1 MDLIFRLRPD
11 LELFALTLRFPP
23 TAGSPWAG
31 VVVVFSPRYECGE
44 ELLVMQNES
53 RIPSSMNSGAGD
65 QLKRAIQS
73 ENPVSSAHR
82 IGILMS
88 QTGRFLECISCRLS
102 FAFPPGAHFDT
113 VAKQFERHACG
124 AAVSPNEGS

>member
-1 MDLIFRLRPD
+1 
-11 LELFALTLRFPP
+11 
-23 TAGSPWAG
+23 
-31 VVVVFSPRYECGE
+31 
-44 ELLVMQNES
+44 MQNES

-88 QTGRFLECISCRLS
+88 KLAVFSS
-102 FAFPPGAHFDT
+102 AS
-113 VAKQFERHACG
+113 VAG
-124 AAVSPNEGS
+124 

>member
-1 MDLIFRLRPD
+1 
-11 LELFALTLRFPP
+11 
-23 TAGSPWAG
+23 
-31 VVVVFSPRYECGE
+31 
-44 ELLVMQNES
+44 MQNES

-73 ENPVSSAHR
+73 ENPVSSGHR

-113 VAKQFERHACG
+113 VAKQFELHVCG
-124 AAVSPNEGS
+124 AAVSLNEGS